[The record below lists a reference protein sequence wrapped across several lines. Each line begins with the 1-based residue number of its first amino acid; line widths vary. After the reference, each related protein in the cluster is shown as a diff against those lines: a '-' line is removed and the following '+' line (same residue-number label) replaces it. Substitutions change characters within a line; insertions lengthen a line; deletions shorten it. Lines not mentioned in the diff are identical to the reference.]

1 LSFYPLPSDAPLSD
15 ACEIF
20 SKGVHR
26 IPVVDENQKV
36 TNVFTQ
42 SQFLKFLVE
51 HSNVFGPDCDKTALE
66 LGLGVSQAKHNEIVK
81 ISQDI
86 PAIHALKLIVE
97 KNLSAVAV
105 VDKKGQILSQFSA
118 SDLRGLN
125 PNISAPFSIRK
136 LILPVSK
143 VIQIVRKENH
153 QKKNMLVWCLPNS
166 KLMNIVEH
174 IYNNKVHRVYL
185 LDSYTNL
192 YGVISITDIAK
203 LLQRRLAEQ
212 S

>member
-1 LSFYPLPSDAPLSD
+1 
-15 ACEIF
+15 
-20 SKGVHR
+20 
-26 IPVVDENQKV
+26 
-36 TNVFTQ
+36 
-42 SQFLKFLVE
+42 
-51 HSNVFGPDCDKTALE
+51 
-66 LGLGVSQAKHNEIVK
+66 
-81 ISQDI
+81 
-86 PAIHALKLIVE
+86 
-97 KNLSAVAV
+97 VAV
-105 VDKKGQILSQFSA
+105 VDKKGQMLSQFSA

-136 LILPVSK
+136 LTLPVSK